1 MVTVAPA
8 SETPAAERKADAVAA
23 GTIVPGLRTGSLAA
37 AAVVTAR
44 IVIVVTQPE
53 EPDQPDDQ
61 QADVEDAESDHEDPP
76 LGGH

>member
-1 MVTVAPA
+1 MIAVAAAP
-8 SETPAAERKADAVAA
+8 ETPATERTANAVAA
-23 GTIVPGLRTGSLAA
+23 GPIVPGLRTGPLAA
-37 AAVVTAR
+37 AAVVTPR
-44 IVIVVTQPE
+44 IVVVVPQPE

>member
-1 MVTVAPA
+1 MIAVAAAP
-8 SETPAAERKADAVAA
+8 ETPATERKADAVAA
-23 GTIVPGLRTGSLAA
+23 GSIVPGLRTGPLAA
-37 AAVVTAR
+37 AAVVTAG
-44 IVIVVTQPE
+44 IVVVVPQPE